1 MTDQHTFRS
10 VLRGYDPAE
19 VDPHIATLR
28 HSLEASRAET
38 AQTAVELS
46 KVQSAHLS
54 AAQVVDA
61 HARRIAALEAE
72 AAKSDDALPT
82 YEHLGKR
89 VGSMLTLA
97 EAEANDLR
105 AKAKAETDKL
115 QADTKAHVEALR
127 STAERDA
134 ADAVTKAEA
143 DATARI
149 SDAKRQADDIL
160 DHADREATA
169 RREEAE
175 AVYEHQQALATAAA
189 ADFEKTLQERRQ
201 KSAAEFAADETLAF
215 PKHLQH
221 QFIDKGQRKHHR
233 AQRHAQLR
241 NPQRCGVIAGRDVI
255 KLQRLPGQLAT
266 VIGQQQPQQRCQP
279 QAPQLKKPP
288 RALAKPVQHQ
298 CHPDVFTLFE
308 GVRQRQKTGTRHQV
322 TGVRID
328 ATHVKTQLSADDRQQ
343 HHAQQPDHT
352 QRRQTGRTVVHGV

>member
-46 KVQSAHLS
+46 KVQTAHLS

-72 AAKSDDALPT
+72 AAKADGAKPT
-82 YEHLGKR
+82 FEHLGKR
-89 VGSMLTLA
+89 IGSMLTLA
-97 EAEANDLR
+97 ETEANDLR
-105 AKAKAETDKL
+105 EKAKAETDKL

-127 STAERDA
+127 SSAEREA

-143 DATARI
+143 DATARL

-201 KSAAEFAADETLAF
+201 KSAAEFAAQMQQHEAALAQAEERLSAIEREAEAA
-215 PKHLQH
+215 K
-221 QFIDKGQRKHHR
+221 QRAAAEAAAALKASREEAASLVEQAR
-233 AQRHAQLR
+233 ATADRIRRDSERELAAATSRRDAITAQLTNVR
-241 NPQRCGVIAGRDVI
+241 QMLGTLGGGAAAV
-255 KLQRLPGQLAT
+255 QLAE
-266 VIGQQQPQQRCQP
+266 
-279 QAPQLKKPP
+279 APVEK
-288 RALAKPVQHQ
+288 AKPKGKAAQSG
-298 CHPDVFTLFE
+298 DE
-308 GVRQRQKTGTRHQV
+308 G
-322 TGVRID
+322 
-328 ATHVKTQLSADDRQQ
+328 ATEQPADGQ
-343 HHAQQPDHT
+343 AQNEQ
-352 QRRQTGRTVVHGV
+352 G